1 MSQKLHVSHVVLAL
15 FFPEPRYPDDHL
27 ESLLLPFVV
36 GTTQIVLWTT
46 QIVLWSPLWIKFTRT
61 DKRTNDLTRGCL
73 SAD

>member
-36 GTTQIVLWTT
+36 GTTQFVIF
-46 QIVLWSPLWIKFTRT
+46 I
-61 DKRTNDLTRGCL
+61 L
-73 SAD
+73 SNLDTHKNTLLSSY